1 MMQLVLA
8 RVIKLPCLMLLLLLA
23 VSAFARAEQTIP
35 EFKSYVTDLTQ
46 TLTAEQKQSLEQL
59 LTQLQQSKGS
69 QLAVLI
75 VPTTQ
80 PETIEQYS
88 IRVAEKWKLGR
99 KGVDDG
105 VLLLIAKQ
113 DRKLRIEVGYGLEGA
128 IPDAIAKRIISETI
142 TPYFKQGQFY
152 QGILAGVKQIIA
164 LINGEPLPPPADN
177 SNAQKQP
184 GIQDLFFF
192 LFFLLFFAPVFKSM
206 FGRLLGAGIA
216 GGIAGSLTWLVT
228 STLAASLLAGTALF
242 VLALVFSSGGR
253 GNFPGGRSGRY
264 GGGFGGGGWSSG
276 GGFGG
281 GGFGGGGGGSFG
293 GGGASGGW

>member
-8 RVIKLPCLMLLLLLA
+8 RVIKLPCLMLLLLA

-128 IPDAIAKRIISETI
+128 IPDAIAKRVISETI
-142 TPYFKQGQFY
+142 TPYFKQGRFY

-164 LINGEPLPPPADN
+164 LINGEPLPSPADN
-177 SNAQKQP
+177 SNAKKQP

-216 GGIAGSLTWLVT
+216 GGIAGSLVWLIT
-228 STLAASLLAGTALF
+228 STLVASLLAGVTLF
-242 VLALVFSSGGR
+242 ILTLIFSSAGI

-281 GGFGGGGGGSFG
+281 GGFGGGGGGGFG